1 MTTNM
6 LVDQHNANVFP
17 LGRES
22 LKCLLDGRGIRLGVD
37 NEEVLLRV
45 WRGRDMLPSGI
56 SHDRAHGEASK
67 LTPIPARSRPV
78 TESCCRCGQR
88 GT

>member
-1 MTTNM
+1 M

-22 LKCLLDGRGIRLGVD
+22 LECLLDGRGIRLGVD
-37 NEEVLLRV
+37 DEEVLLRV

-56 SHDRAHGEASK
+56 SHDRARRSFETYAYSCQK
-67 LTPIPARSRPV
+67 QARH
-78 TESCCRCGQR
+78 
-88 GT
+88 